1 MYFKDPPIPGHI
13 SFIVEEV
20 RKGESTSQW
29 TGYAKMNFP
38 SYIGKNSDLTS
49 SKRVQEG
56 FEGEI
61 GNGTGPSSRVHL
73 ETRMISSLFF
83 L

>member
-1 MYFKDPPIPGHI
+1 MYLKDPPIHGHI

-20 RKGESTSQW
+20 RKGEFTSQR
-29 TGYAKMNFP
+29 TQYAKMNLP
-38 SYIGKNSDLTS
+38 SYIGKDLGLTS

-73 ETRMISSLFF
+73 ETHMISSLFF
-83 L
+83 P